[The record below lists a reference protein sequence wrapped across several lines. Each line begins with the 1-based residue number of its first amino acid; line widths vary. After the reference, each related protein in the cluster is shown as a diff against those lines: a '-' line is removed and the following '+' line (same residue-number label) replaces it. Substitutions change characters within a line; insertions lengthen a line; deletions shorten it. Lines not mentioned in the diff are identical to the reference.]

1 MCLLVIGNADKF
13 KVVLQLLS
21 EILTYSRSRNQRNFQ
36 LRLQLRFTAPEL
48 CLVKSTWRSQ
58 PSRFHLKIRPPRFSK
73 HWINKNTDDHFTLR
87 KIKDLHLNLSLKV
100 LSKTWKKQLKPSQ
113 GVFNMQGFNAKKA
126 RLRSFN

>member
-21 EILTYSRSRNQRNFQ
+21 EILTYSRIRNQRNFQ

-58 PSRFHLKIRPPRFSK
+58 IINNSSSLNKGNHDRDGV
-73 HWINKNTDDHFTLR
+73 WIS
-87 KIKDLHLNLSLKV
+87 DLN
-100 LSKTWKKQLKPSQ
+100 
-113 GVFNMQGFNAKKA
+113 
-126 RLRSFN
+126 